1 MDLALSS
8 ILKEQTLI
16 PNEVVLVE
24 DGPLNKE
31 LYEVVDKYKKA
42 YPNILKVYPLEKN
55 GGLGPALNYGL
66 SKCSNELIARMD
78 SDDVSC
84 KDRFEKQI
92 SYLSNHPEI
101 SVLGGAIS
109 EFEEDPNVPVRLK
122 AMPKSYEEVKKYAR
136 FRNPV
141 NHVTSCFRKTDIES
155 VGSYK
160 DMFYLEDH
168 YLWSRLLVNK
178 KKIENLVFFLIILI
192 IVLVSINLIWGEKKE
207 NKQTEGPNKKLAVQD
222 EYESENSEDKL
233 SSQLENILRE
243 IDGVGKVKVLITYS
257 QTSQTIPLYNEDTS
271 QKDTEEKDTTGGTRK
286 VIETDTKKDV
296 IYQETNG
303 NKTPITQSVISPKM
317 EGAIVT
323 AQGATNTNVK
333 TNIIQAVEAV
343 TGLATHKIQV
353 FAMSES

>member
-1 MDLALSS
+1 MFKEKIKQLTSKMD
-8 ILKEQTLI
+8 
-16 PNEVVLVE
+16 
-24 DGPLNKE
+24 DGN
-31 LYEVVDKYKKA
+31 
-42 YPNILKVYPLEKN
+42 
-55 GGLGPALNYGL
+55 
-66 SKCSNELIARMD
+66 
-78 SDDVSC
+78 
-84 KDRFEKQI
+84 
-92 SYLSNHPEI
+92 
-101 SVLGGAIS
+101 
-109 EFEEDPNVPVRLK
+109 
-122 AMPKSYEEVKKYAR
+122 
-136 FRNPV
+136 
-141 NHVTSCFRKTDIES
+141 
-155 VGSYK
+155 
-160 DMFYLEDH
+160 
-168 YLWSRLLVNK
+168 NK

-207 NKQTEGPNKKLAVQD
+207 NKQTESPNKKLAVQD
-222 EYESENSEDKL
+222 EYETENSEDKL
-233 SSQLENILRE
+233 SLQLENILHE